1 MLKGVQVPLPY
12 ACPVVAV
19 GITKGTPMKEQEF
32 QVLLSMKI
40 GEHVGTGRWESG
52 RLTSVSILPTYIEH
66 LLCARPLLGTREKT

>member
-1 MLKGVQVPLPY
+1 MFTWTTVLKGVQVPLPY

-40 GEHVGTGRWESG
+40 GEHVGTGR
-52 RLTSVSILPTYIEH
+52 
-66 LLCARPLLGTREKT
+66 